1 MSRSLSQPTPLDW
14 QALLLEA
21 IHHRDAARAAALAKR
36 CVHRYGM
43 ATLEALLDRAD
54 AAAGKEGE
62 ARDWLLLLLRQGP
75 PDLNSP
81 PLRPDLPPGGS
92 VPNPSPVERAA
103 PSGDPPPGLGTPLQA
118 VEGAPEPLSAAAP
131 TPKSLAGIA
140 PDPGL
145 ASEAAP
151 SNEGS
156 FAVAGHTAFDVASAN
171 EVATAYQ
178 AAPSNEGSLA
188 VAGHVANEL
197 ASARE
202 AARSDEGPS
211 AREALSWEEVPEER
225 PPANQ
230 FVPIGKTAVASRSAS
245 ASAALDQAFAPLE
258 IAFPPLPA
266 LDRQEPRE
274 PSAASFPAP
283 PLSLSPTHFPEPLE
297 LSRGEDQEGAD
308 AAEAMLIE
316 REKPDQGPL
325 LDDFKAGAAAAP
337 VPTFQ
342 VDRPADRAPAASR
355 KSRQSDK
362 PAQQEQAPVSRALEA
377 WRAWLPGAFRS
388 RPKT

>member
-1 MSRSLSQPTPLDW
+1 MSRSLSQPTHLDW

-21 IHHRDAARAAALAKR
+21 IHHRDAARAAPLAQR

-43 ATLEALLDRAD
+43 ATLQALLERAD

-62 ARDWLLLLLRQGP
+62 ARDWLLLLLKQGP
-75 PDLNSP
+75 PDLDSRP
-81 PLRPDLPPGGS
+81 IRPDLPPGES

-103 PSGDPPPGLGTPLQA
+103 PAGDPPHGLGTPLQA
-118 VEGAPEPLSAAAP
+118 VEGASESLSAAAP
-131 TPKSLAGIA
+131 TPESIVGPA
-140 PDPGL
+140 PDPGS
-145 ASEAAP
+145 ASEAAR
-151 SNEGS
+151 SNDGS
-156 FAVAGHTAFDVASAN
+156 SSVAGHTAFDEASAN
-171 EVATAYQ
+171 EVATASEV
-178 AAPSNEGSLA
+178 ALSNEGSFA

-202 AARSDEGPS
+202 AALSDEVPS

-230 FVPIGKTAVASRSAS
+230 FVPIGKTAAAPRSAS

-274 PSAASFPAP
+274 PSAASLPAP
-283 PLSLSPTHFPEPLE
+283 PLSLSPTHFSVPPE
-297 LSRGEDQEGAD
+297 LSRGEDQEVAD
-308 AAEAMLIE
+308 AAQAMVME
-316 REKPDQGPL
+316 QEKPDQGPL
-325 LDDFKAGAAAAP
+325 LDDFKAGTAAAP
-337 VPTFQ
+337 VPTFH
-342 VDRPADRAPAASR
+342 VDRPVDRAPAASR
-355 KSRQSDK
+355 KRRQSDE
-362 PAQQEQAPVSRALEA
+362 PVQEQAPVSRALEA

>member
-1 MSRSLSQPTPLDW
+1 M
-14 QALLLEA
+14 
-21 IHHRDAARAAALAKR
+21 
-36 CVHRYGM
+36 
-43 ATLEALLDRAD
+43 
-54 AAAGKEGE
+54 
-62 ARDWLLLLLRQGP
+62 
-75 PDLNSP
+75 
-81 PLRPDLPPGGS
+81 
-92 VPNPSPVERAA
+92 
-103 PSGDPPPGLGTPLQA
+103 
-118 VEGAPEPLSAAAP
+118 EGAPEPLSAAAP

-151 SNEGS
+151 SDEGS

-178 AAPSNEGSLA
+178 AALSDEGSFA

-316 REKPDQGPL
+316 REKPDQGTL